1 MLKLWTKYYGP
12 AVAVSIA
19 TLIAVLAAPSAWIKN
34 ISVLVSVAVWIVNT
48 YAVERRLKREM
59 EQTLHRER
67 ALSMDE
73 GLATLAQEINNAV
86 VDCSGL
92 IHAELD
98 KVKTLIADA
107 VVRLNTSFMGLQT
120 LSQSEQA
127 MVTSLIQ
134 HASAIVM
141 NKEGN
146 GRDVQGVIEEASQ
159 VMEYFI
165 KLIVDMSRGSVK
177 LVDKIDDIQVKADE
191 IFKLLGG
198 IKSIADQTSLL
209 ALNASIEAARAGEAG
224 RGFAVVAGEVSQ
236 LASHSND
243 FNKRIIENMKS
254 TKATIIEANEIV
266 AEVASRD
273 MSRAIT
279 SKGEVDEMLKALGE
293 FNRHIAEN
301 LDEIGTFT
309 NHIKTNVDIAV
320 KSLQFEDI
328 IRQAVVHTQNNLE
341 NLKHLI
347 ADVCV
352 DLEKVGDK
360 TGAERTA
367 RLRDVLDRFTEAKT
381 RLMQGNHSPINQSSM
396 DEGTVELF

>member
-1 MLKLWTKYYGP
+1 M
-12 AVAVSIA
+12 V
-19 TLIAVLAAPSAWIKN
+19 TLNSSFTGL
-34 ISVLVSVAVWIVNT
+34 
-48 YAVERRLKREM
+48 
-59 EQTLHRER
+59 Q
-67 ALSMDE
+67 ALS
-73 GLATLAQEINNAV
+73 
-86 VDCSGL
+86 
-92 IHAELD
+92 H
-98 KVKTLIADA
+98 
-107 VVRLNTSFMGLQT
+107 
-120 LSQSEQA
+120 SEQA

-141 NKEGN
+141 NNEDD

-165 KLIVDMSRGSVK
+165 NLIVDMSRGSVK
-177 LVDKIDDIQVKADE
+177 LVDKIDDIQIKADE

-198 IKSIADQTSLL
+198 IKSIADQTGLL

-224 RGFAVVAGEVSQ
+224 KGFAVVAGEVSQ
-236 LASHSND
+236 LASHSNE
-243 FNKRIIENMKS
+243 FNTRIVENMKS
-254 TKATIIEANEIV
+254 TKATIVEANEIV

-273 MSRAIT
+273 MSRAIA
-279 SKGEVDEMLKALGE
+279 SKGEVDEMLKALGN

-309 NHIKTNVDIAV
+309 NDIKTNVDLAV

-328 IRQAVVHTQNNLE
+328 IRQAVMQTQNNLE

-352 DLEKVGDK
+352 DLEKVGDQ
-360 TGAERTA
+360 TGAERAA
-367 RLRDVLDRFTEAKT
+367 RLRDVRDRFIEAKA
-381 RLMQGNHSPINQSSM
+381 RLMQENHSPVNQTTM

>member
-1 MLKLWTKYYGP
+1 MLWTKYYGT
-12 AVAVSIA
+12 AITVSIA
-19 TLIAVLAAPSAWIKN
+19 ALITVIEASEPWIKG
-34 ISVLVSVAVWIVNT
+34 ISMLVAVAVWIINT
-48 YAVERRLKREM
+48 YAVESRLQREM
-59 EQTLHRER
+59 EQALHRER
-67 ALSMDE
+67 ELSMDE
-73 GLATLAQEINNAV
+73 GLGRLAQEINNAV

-92 IHAELD
+92 IHGELD
-98 KVKTLIADA
+98 KVKALIADA
-107 VVRLNTSFMGLQT
+107 VVRLNTSFTGLQA
-120 LSQSEQA
+120 LSHSEQA

-141 NKEGN
+141 NN
-146 GRDVQGVIEEASQ
+146 DNDGRDVQGVIEEASN

-198 IKSIADQTSLL
+198 IKSIADQTGLL

-243 FNKRIIENMKS
+243 FNKRIVENMKS
-254 TKATIIEANEIV
+254 TKATIVEANEIV

-279 SKGEVDEMLKALGE
+279 SKGEVDEMLKALGD

-301 LDEIGTFT
+301 LDEIGVFT
-309 NHIKTNVDIAV
+309 CQIKTNVDLAV
-320 KSLQFEDI
+320 NSLQFEDI
-328 IRQAVVHTQNNLE
+328 VRQAVLQTQNNLE
-341 NLKHLI
+341 NLKRLI

-352 DLEKVGDK
+352 DLEKVGDQS
-360 TGAERTA
+360 GAERA
-367 RLRDVLDRFTEAKT
+367 ERLRDVRDRFIEAKT
-381 RLMQGNHSPINQSSM
+381 KLMQENHSPINQSSM
-396 DEGTVELF
+396 DEGAVELF